1 LRSRV
6 EGHSSENAVTSKKRD
21 ERLDEIASLKAEL
34 MRERNRNDVAAVTKK
49 VTRLEKERKDQ
60 DQTIGALNKA
70 IDAFKS
76 RMTQY
81 EAEKLTLSDENEVV
95 KKKEQFGEVVLKK
108 EIETLKNKITLV
120 ESSRDK
126 KNEEIKTLKV
136 RVSEL

>member
-1 LRSRV
+1 
-6 EGHSSENAVTSKKRD
+6 
-21 ERLDEIASLKAEL
+21 

-70 IDAFKS
+70 IDAFKT

-81 EAEKLTLSDENEVV
+81 ESEKMTLSDENEVV

-126 KNEEIKTLKV
+126 KNEEIKGLKV
-136 RVSEL
+136 KVSEL